1 MSTDKIILAG
11 MQFYGRHGVFQE
23 EKAMGQKFIIDV
35 ELSLDLQKAGLT
47 DDITM
52 TPNYA
57 DIYASIKNITTG
69 KSFNLIEALAEAIA
83 HEILSDYRV
92 NQVVV
97 RVRKPHAPIS
107 GIFDYMGCEIT
118 RKGHE

>member
-69 KSFNLIEALAEAIA
+69 KSFNLIEVLAEAIA